1 MFTML
6 GKLRTETLLSR
17 CTHSVC
23 HRQTPPKRELLRCSV
38 KLISC
43 SVRCYA
49 WQRFLLLLLV
59 GSGGIYYNI
68 ELHFYC
74 KARVNALLS
83 FITEKT
89 SEVSF
94 CAIYEKAVDMTYDP
108 AQNPRKGHR
117 GPDPKERY
125 KGVYIAV
132 MNKLIDQITTRFA
145 NIENQGFSST
155 AQFSFISRNVS
166 WIPFQLR
173 HLTAC
178 WRDMASCLNQTD

>member
-1 MFTML
+1 MELSSRIVGTVANNYDKLLYVFDRMVQSGDDDDTVNRADGFLKDLEDFEFVFML
-6 GKLRTETLLSR
+6 LTYNQVLAETDVVFSILQHRTAD
-17 CTHSVC
+17 V
-23 HRQTPPKRELLRCSV
+23 V
-38 KLISC
+38 
-43 SVRCYA
+43 
-49 WQRFLLLLLV
+49 F
-59 GSGGIYYNI
+59 
-68 ELHFYC
+68 C

-108 AQNPRKGHR
+108 AQNPRKRHR

-125 KGVYIAV
+125 KGVYMAV
-132 MNKLIDQITTRFA
+132 LNKLIDQITTRFA

-178 WRDMASCLNQTD
+178 